1 MPDLS
6 YDDFER
12 QLRSRLEHISDEIVQ
27 AKEHGRAAMGD
38 PTDVVGRQLAAQQI
52 KIKHAER
59 SRVAAM
65 LAGVQAQ
72 QSELMLSTITEK
84 YVSLMKTSSKIGST
98 ISEKQVEGV
107 SAVCSIPP
115 RAGLVPLPVP
125 ASVPGG
131 KRVPVPARRVA
142 RGRKPPQRFRR
153 GYVGEHDGQLCQLSH
168 AGRRRRQPRPD
179 VCGPVWDGHRPCAR
193 PCARVGVC
201 RGPAWTAGFG
211 RASNARCGCHCLPR
225 GSDRATRGRF
235 RFRGPSA
242 DAQLFRERGR
252 RQRDRLDAGGT
263 RRPLYWKLNAP
274 NLMCALFT
282 LSPAPLS

>member
-12 QLRSRLEHISDEIVQ
+12 QLRSRLAHISDEIEQ
-27 AKEHGRAAMGD
+27 AKEQGRAAMSD

-84 YVSLMKTSSKIGST
+84 YVSLMKTSSKIGAN

-115 RAGLVPLPVP
+115 PLASSPYP
-125 ASVPGG
+125 CSASVPGG
-131 KRVPVPARRVA
+131 ERVPVPA
-142 RGRKPPQRFRR
+142 
-153 GYVGEHDGQLCQLSH
+153 
-168 AGRRRRQPRPD
+168 
-179 VCGPVWDGHRPCAR
+179 
-193 PCARVGVC
+193 
-201 RGPAWTAGFG
+201 
-211 RASNARCGCHCLPR
+211 
-225 GSDRATRGRF
+225 
-235 RFRGPSA
+235 
-242 DAQLFRERGR
+242 
-252 RQRDRLDAGGT
+252 
-263 RRPLYWKLNAP
+263 
-274 NLMCALFT
+274 
-282 LSPAPLS
+282 